1 MHDAVPFNSLSQT
14 ITFEMPSHLKS
25 PRHAARRRS
34 QAYARRLG
42 SIVSDIRLR
51 MRDGSPPTLRNLC
64 LTFRQDEHF
73 AAGISRALGRF
84 ASTLNSDQ
92 LDPRFEFIR
101 PNSKWVASIYFL
113 WDVLRLALPGPKWY
127 SKGPLARPGFLI
139 NCMRVDLPVPPR
151 YGRTALRRASSRI
164 QDRLAR
170 FDNAEYLPDT
180 WVRDEALRC
189 GFGEVVLSDCHP
201 ATAEERAFSG
211 RMVQARR
218 RGQLLPGTER
228 VDTLPLDP
236 NDDVALGT
244 TDALLD
250 ALSARFLRLLNRSG
264 GQSASCD
271 VEDDGGSRRSSGSQR
286 QPLFLPSPTPDIPAR
301 ASPSVTISLSLPPRG
316 LDGATERV
324 WHACLVANAQ
334 YGGARCNVVEFVFS
348 SRQLLT

>member
-1 MHDAVPFNSLSQT
+1 MHDAVPFSSLSQT

-34 QAYARRLG
+34 QAYAQRLG

-84 ASTLNSDQ
+84 ASRLISDQ
-92 LDPRFEFIR
+92 LDSRFEFIG
-101 PNSKWVASIYFL
+101 PNSK
-113 WDVLRLALPGPKWY
+113 
-127 SKGPLARPGFLI
+127 FLI
-139 NCMRVDLPVPPR
+139 NCMKVDLPVPPR

-170 FDNAEYLPDT
+170 FDNAEYLSDT

-201 ATAEERAFSG
+201 ATAEERAFAG
-211 RMVQARR
+211 RMAQARR

-228 VDTLPLDP
+228 VDPLPLD
-236 NDDVALGT
+236 
-244 TDALLD
+244 
-250 ALSARFLRLLNRSG
+250 
-264 GQSASCD
+264 
-271 VEDDGGSRRSSGSQR
+271 
-286 QPLFLPSPTPDIPAR
+286 
-301 ASPSVTISLSLPPRG
+301 PSVTISLSLPPRA

-324 WHACLVANAQ
+324 
-334 YGGARCNVVEFVFS
+334 
-348 SRQLLT
+348 